1 MRAPAAGGEHDSAPA
16 REMLSASA
24 PLDPVDNLG
33 GILSALTVVALI
45 LGINLLPDPDKST
58 RVISSRA

>member
-1 MRAPAAGGEHDSAPA
+1 
-16 REMLSASA
+16 MLSASA

-45 LGINLLPDPDKST
+45 LGINLLPNPDKST